1 MAKRVNLEVKVRHG
15 DNLDRA
21 IKRFMRKLKKEKI
34 VEEYIAKQRY
44 EKPSA
49 IKHRKK
55 RLAEKKRKQEL
66 EAEKEKEKTIYTSG
80 GKPPNKNKR

>member
-1 MAKRVNLEVKVRHG
+1 MAKRVNLEVRVRHG
-15 DNLDRA
+15 DSLERA
-21 IKRFMRKLKKEKI
+21 IKKFMRKLKKERI

-49 IKHRKK
+49 VRHRKK
-55 RLAEKKRKQEL
+55 RLSEKKRKQEL

-80 GKPPNKNKR
+80 GRPPKKTKR